1 MPVPISLALLLHL
14 FGMYLLYA
22 CLVVLLQ
29 ELEKLL
35 APHGVVLAGH
45 CTGWRGKTE
54 LANTLPGRYQ
64 PCVVG
69 GQWVFEAHE

>member
-1 MPVPISLALLLHL
+1 MESETFSLLLKPASQL
-14 FGMYLLYA
+14 LLY
-22 CLVVLLQ
+22 LGGSQ

-35 APHGVVLAGH
+35 VPHGVVLAGH
-45 CTGWRGKTE
+45 CTGWRGKQE

-69 GQWVFEAHE
+69 GQWVFEAHD